1 MDFVFYL
8 NIKQK
13 QFKNNLYCKIKVRF
27 FMDKDLVLQNLKGY
41 FDYFRSI
48 YNVEK
53 LQKEKEER
61 EKKIL
66 KCNLTL

>member
-1 MDFVFYL
+1 
-8 NIKQK
+8 
-13 QFKNNLYCKIKVRF
+13 
-27 FMDKDLVLQNLKGY
+27 MDKDLVLQNLKGY
-41 FDYFRSI
+41 YDYFRSI